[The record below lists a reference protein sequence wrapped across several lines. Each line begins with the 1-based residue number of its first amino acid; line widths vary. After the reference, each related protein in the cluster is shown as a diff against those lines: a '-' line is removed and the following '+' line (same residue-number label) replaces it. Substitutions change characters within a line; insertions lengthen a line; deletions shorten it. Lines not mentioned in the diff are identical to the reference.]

1 MRGSVSSVVMALAL
15 VSPMAVFAEEAA
27 EQDTIIVTGR
37 TDGYRTIE
45 TTSGTKT
52 AVPILDVPQSITVVT
67 QQQLGDQAIR
77 SIADLVRL
85 IPGVSSGQGE
95 GHRDQITLRG
105 NNSTADFFADGLR
118 DDVQYFRGFYNIDR
132 VEVHKGPNAMIF
144 GRGGG
149 GGILNRVTKGAMI
162 GQTIGSVTAS
172 VDSFGSAYVA
182 GDANVGFGQAALR
195 LNAFSESFGSHRDS
209 FGGKRFGINPTVGAQ
224 IGERFKVQLGYEYA
238 RDYRVVD
245 RGIPSAFAGTL
256 ATLATPAGPLT
267 GFRDVFF
274 GVRGVNDADF
284 EAHMLRLR
292 TEAKL
297 SDALTFSTHALYG
310 DYDKVYTNAF
320 AVTSATPGVPG
331 PTVGIEAY
339 RDPTKRTSFIAQA
352 NLEWRVATGGI
363 DHIILLGGEYTKQ
376 DTTNERING
385 FFDPLVPSAANRRR
399 LVALTN
405 PVTVPAV
412 TFVRGATGNSNRAVA
427 TKLKQAS
434 FYIQDQIGLGDQIDL
449 IAGLRYDRFDL
460 GFTNTFN
467 AQTFARVDN
476 LWSPRVG
483 VVFKPVPQASI
494 YVSYSK
500 SFLPQSGD
508 QFLTL
513 DLVGSRLAPEA
524 FDNYEIGA
532 KWDIRPDLSLT
543 VAAYRLDRTNTRA
556 AGPIAGTTVPTGEQR
571 TTGFELGLTGRITPQ
586 WQTSVGYGY
595 TDAKITQDT
604 AAAPAGR
611 PLAQVLKHT
620 FSLWNRYDISERFG
634 VGMGLY
640 HQSKQFATI
649 SNVTEL
655 PAYTRLDAA
664 LFVKL
669 TDRIDA
675 QLNVENLTDTTY
687 FPMAHNDNNISTGA
701 PVNAR
706 LTVAVKF

>member
-1 MRGSVSSVVMALAL
+1 MRVPVSSIAMALVL
-15 VSPMAVFAEEAA
+15 MSPVAAFAEEAA
-27 EQDTIIVTGR
+27 DRDTIIVTGR
-37 TDGYRTIE
+37 TDGYRTVE

-67 QQQLGDQAIR
+67 QQQLSDQAIR

-105 NNSTADFFADGLR
+105 NNSTADFFVDGLR

-162 GQTIGSVTAS
+162 GQTTGSVTAS

-195 LNAFSESFGSHRDS
+195 LNAFAESFGNHRDA

-224 IGERFKVQLGYEYA
+224 LGESFKVQLGYEYA
-238 RDYRVVD
+238 RDDRVVD
-245 RGIPSAFAGTL
+245 RGIPSAFAG
-256 ATLATPAGPLT
+256 TLATPAGPLT

-297 SDALTFSTHALYG
+297 AEGLTFTTQALYG
-310 DYDKVYTNAF
+310 DYDKVYTNVY
-320 AVTSATPGVPG
+320 AVTPVTLGMTG
-331 PTVGIEAY
+331 LTVGVEAY
-339 RDPTKRTSFIAQA
+339 SDPTKRTSFIAQA

-363 DHIILLGGEYTKQ
+363 DHIILVGGEYTKQ

-385 FFDPLVPSAANRRR
+385 FFNPLDLSAASRRR
-399 LVALTN
+399 PVALTN
-405 PVTVPAV
+405 PVTIPPV

-427 TKLKQAS
+427 TKLKQTS
-434 FYIQDQIGLGDQIDL
+434 FYLQDQIGLGDKIDL

-460 GFTNTFN
+460 GFTNTFT
-467 AQTFARVDN
+467 AQTFARVDS

-483 VVFKPVPQASI
+483 VVFKPIPQASV

-508 QFLTL
+508 QFLSL
-513 DLVGSRLAPEA
+513 DLVGSGLAPEA

-556 AGPIAGTTVPTGEQR
+556 AGPIAGTTVPTGKQR
-571 TTGFELGLTGRITPQ
+571 TIGFELGLTGRITPQ

-611 PLAQVLKHT
+611 PVAQVPKHQL
-620 FSLWNRYDISERFG
+620 SLWNRYDISERFG
-634 VGMGLY
+634 VGLGLY

-649 SNVTEL
+649 SNFTEL

-669 TDRIDA
+669 TDRIEA
-675 QLNVENLTDTTY
+675 QLNVENLTDATY
-687 FPMAHNDNNISTGA
+687 FPVAHNDNNISTGA